1 MLVPI
6 EGREEGWAFNQ
17 FLTSLAALPPDASDQ
32 QDYTQ
37 MSWKP

>member
-1 MLVPI
+1 MWVPI
-6 EGREEGWAFNQ
+6 WGREELGLFNQ
-17 FLTSLAALPPDASDQ
+17 FLTSLAALPADASDQ